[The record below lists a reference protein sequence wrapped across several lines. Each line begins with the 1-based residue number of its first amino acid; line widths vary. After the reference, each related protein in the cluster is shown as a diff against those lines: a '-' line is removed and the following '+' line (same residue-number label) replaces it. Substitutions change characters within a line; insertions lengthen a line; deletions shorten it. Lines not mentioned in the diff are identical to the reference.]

1 MTEFLYDAIRTISRE
16 DINIC
21 AQITDVDGNDITSGC
36 SLLFIDKDFS
46 TIAEYAGTYADGT
59 WTFVIPA
66 EATKGMEGRYWY
78 RITQDDNS
86 LSFARP
92 LYVMEV

>member
-1 MTEFLYDAIRTISRE
+1 MVEYLYDAIRTISRE
-16 DINIC
+16 DINVC

-59 WTFVIPA
+59 WTFTIPA
-66 EATKGMEGRYWY
+66 RATISMNGHYWY
-78 RITQDDNS
+78 RIKNKDES
-86 LSFARP
+86 LSFTAPIYIGR
-92 LYVMEV
+92 